1 MHVVKTLLAATM
13 MVMFVSACS
22 AANRGDCAV
31 SYAKS
36 GYAVDPKTKRT
47 FFKDTVVESTSGA
60 DGVVVAFKKSARRYR
75 IPPGAD
81 PALGIAANRSLMD
94 GTPVHVA
101 VDDSASAT
109 AKTPG
114 DAGPL
119 PTIFWLNAERQDP
132 GCAD

>member
-1 MHVVKTLLAATM
+1 MHIVKTLLAATM
-13 MVMFVSACS
+13 VLLVSACS

-47 FFKDTVVESTSGA
+47 YFKDTVVESTSGA
-60 DGVVVAFKKSARRYR
+60 DGTVVAFKKSARRYR

-81 PALGIAANRSLMD
+81 PALATAANRSLVD

-101 VDDSASAT
+101 IDDSGSAT
-109 AKTPG
+109 VKSP
-114 DAGPL
+114 DEAGPL
-119 PTIFWLNAERQDP
+119 PTIFWLNAEKQDP
-132 GCAD
+132 SCTD